1 MAKCLLVILVR
12 FRAYKYMGR
21 VALPNFSLSQQQQQR
36 SSSSTNTNNN
46 SRSNMGRGGVKRK
59 RSLGVRGAGGR
70 FVSGKQ
76 SLFSRV
82 EL

>member
-36 SSSSTNTNNN
+36 RSSSSTNNN